1 MTKKIAL
8 KNLVTD
14 LKRVAPQHYSYSL
27 ILKLSAG
34 GILHGL
40 FFILHGLF
48 FILHGLFFILHMQIE
63 KVITKLAT
71 VYFVVKL

>member
-40 FFILHGLF
+40 FL
-48 FILHGLFFILHMQIE
+48 ILHGLFFILHMQIE